1 MQVRD
6 VMTQQVISIGVDE
19 ATVKAARMMLENK
32 VSGLPV
38 VDTGGNLVG
47 IVTEGDFLRRGEL
60 GTQRRRPKWLEFLV
74 GPGRLA
80 DEYVHASGRRVREV
94 MTDDPCTV
102 REDETLDKVV
112 DLMERRR
119 VKRLPVMRDGKMVGI
134 ISRSNLMHALVS
146 LARDAGTPASD
157 DRAIRETILAA
168 LQQQGWALGVEV
180 VVKDGVAEL
189 WGTVMDD
196 RERRAC
202 IVAAENVAGVKQVH
216 DHLVWV
222 EPMSGMAFPSA
233 EDAAKAPEQ
242 ITAV

>member
-6 VMTQQVISIGVDE
+6 VMTQKVISVGVDE
-19 ATVKAARMMLENK
+19 ATVKAARMMLQNK

-38 VDTGGNLVG
+38 VDADGNLVG

-60 GTQRRRPKWLEFLV
+60 GTQRQRPKWLEFLV

-80 DEYVHASGRRVREV
+80 DEYVHASGRKVREV
-94 MTDDPCTV
+94 MTEDPCTV
-102 REDETLDKVV
+102 SEDDTLEKVV
-112 DLMERRR
+112 DLMERRHI
-119 VKRLPVMRDGKMVGI
+119 KRLPVMRDGKMVGI

-146 LARDAGTPASD
+146 LARDAGAPTGD
-157 DRAIRETILAA
+157 DRAIREAILAA

-202 IVAAENVAGVKQVH
+202 IVAAENVVGVKQVH

-242 ITAV
+242 ITAI

>member
-6 VMTQQVISIGVDE
+6 VMTQKVISIGVDD
-19 ATVKAARMMLENK
+19 ATLKAARMMLENK

-38 VDTGGNLVG
+38 VDAGGNLVG
-47 IVTEGDFLRRGEL
+47 VVTEGDFLRRGEL

-119 VKRLPVMRDGKMVGI
+119 IKRLPVMRDGKMVGI
-134 ISRSNLMHALVS
+134 VSRSNLMHALAS
-146 LARDAGTPASD
+146 LARDAGTPTGD
-157 DRAIRETILAA
+157 DRTIRENILAA